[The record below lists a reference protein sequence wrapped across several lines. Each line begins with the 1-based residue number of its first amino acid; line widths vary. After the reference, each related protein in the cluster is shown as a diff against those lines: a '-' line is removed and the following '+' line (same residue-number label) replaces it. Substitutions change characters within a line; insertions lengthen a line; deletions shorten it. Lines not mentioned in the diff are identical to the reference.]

1 MESILHQWIYVF
13 GPPGRLVLDET
24 GAECERLNVERCP
37 RGTTSG
43 QGASQHTGTG
53 LVERHVALTKHTMNK
68 LHAELIRQGL
78 QPEAQE
84 IAREAAMAQNITL
97 NYNGSTPC
105 MAVFGVLPR
114 GFYNIENDGAMARG
128 ATQTDLTVFERA
140 MRIRQAALAQV
151 HQAVAE
157 TRVAR
162 AAKSR
167 PHQLEVSQLAPGTSE
182 VEFHRDLPG
191 DPGWRGPALLL
202 RVDTDE
208 GTAVI
213 QYQGR
218 PYLVGLR
225 HIRPFKGIFM
235 VEIPDND
242 TESALH
248 RLMRYTENLASY
260 KIYYYGWL
268 LRKNGRWVHVPRL
281 NPNIQDLLDRA
292 QQVAKSLSKKT
303 LNGIMLGKGLRS
315 FKPPSN
321 TTGILVTWISGGRQY
336 AVETYES
343 HNHLKIKK
351 VSNYARE
358 DLCLIYFYFYNPL
371 PSEEVSISKTMDID
385 QNMEDRDSQA
395 TASTLPQQQ
404 TQTAVGSA
412 AGEATAMDLDPRQGI
427 KRGEPGT
434 PTSPPSPSNTPAEK
448 KSRTNLVQVRSD
460 LDYLVQVSYLIN
472 RQHLIDTG
480 FPEQWRTQYDI
491 SKESMKTSSHH
502 FIEHH
507 KKSLPILFT
516 LPSKRKTD
524 AGACLRTA
532 KIYKVDTETNNI
544 EEKDLTA
551 DLWPLIEAADL
562 SELKQF
568 VEEKALTHSP

>member
-1 MESILHQWIYVF
+1 MPNRPQARTGGATTFGDTIQIDLFTWDGQLFLLILDEATRYKTCDKVPGQEAEQLMESILNQWIYVF
-13 GPPGRLVLDET
+13 GPPGRLVLDQQSSLMSHET
-24 GAECERLNVERCP
+24 GAECERLNIERCP

-53 LVERHVALTKHTMNK
+53 LVERRVALTKHTMNK

-97 NYNGSTPC
+97 NYNGWTPC

-114 GFYNIENDGAMARG
+114 GFYNIENDGAMATRG
-128 ATQTDLTVFERA
+128 PTQTDLTVFERA

-157 TRVAR
+157 TREAR

-167 PHQLEVSQLAPGTSE
+167 PHQLEVSQLVPGTSE

-242 TESALH
+242 ALH

-260 KIYYYGWL
+260 KIYYAMEMGTCSSAEPE
-268 LRKNGRWVHVPRL
+268 RPR
-281 NPNIQDLLDRA
+281 
-292 QQVAKSLSKKT
+292 
-303 LNGIMLGKGLRS
+303 
-315 FKPPSN
+315 
-321 TTGILVTWISGGRQY
+321 
-336 AVETYES
+336 
-343 HNHLKIKK
+343 
-351 VSNYARE
+351 
-358 DLCLIYFYFYNPL
+358 
-371 PSEEVSISKTMDID
+371 
-385 QNMEDRDSQA
+385 
-395 TASTLPQQQ
+395 
-404 TQTAVGSA
+404 
-412 AGEATAMDLDPRQGI
+412 
-427 KRGEPGT
+427 
-434 PTSPPSPSNTPAEK
+434 
-448 KSRTNLVQVRSD
+448 
-460 LDYLVQVSYLIN
+460 
-472 RQHLIDTG
+472 
-480 FPEQWRTQYDI
+480 
-491 SKESMKTSSHH
+491 SS
-502 FIEHH
+502 
-507 KKSLPILFT
+507 
-516 LPSKRKTD
+516 
-524 AGACLRTA
+524 
-532 KIYKVDTETNNI
+532 
-544 EEKDLTA
+544 
-551 DLWPLIEAADL
+551 
-562 SELKQF
+562 
-568 VEEKALTHSP
+568 